1 MAGTVQASVVKNDTT
16 SPPEFQNSAGTEIG
30 KLCRAWVN
38 FSGVTTTAIRAS
50 FNVSSVTYNG
60 TGDYTVNFTSSMGDA
75 NYSAVAATGRSS
87 TTAGTQQQAS
97 VHTYTASTVKIAS
110 VQGST
115 RSFSDASEVSVAV
128 FR

>member
-1 MAGTVQASVVKNDTT
+1 MAGTIQASVVKNDTT
-16 SPPEFQNSAGTEIG
+16 SPPAFQNSAGAEIG
-30 KLCRAWVN
+30 QLCRAWAN
-38 FSGVTTTAIRAS
+38 FSGVTTTSVRAS

-60 TGDYTVNFTSSMGDA
+60 TGDYTVNFTAAFADA

-87 TTAGTQQQAS
+87 TTAATQQQPS